1 MTKQTTDEQITLYS
15 PEYGEQSET
24 IDLNQVTLELL
35 QTSKWK
41 EQQKLFRI
49 YDNKYL
55 NVNEKLAKRTSSYN
69 VHLTLLN
76 PNPVRKRCLN
86 AKYLLFAGLL
96 FGLAWLIYSLIQ
108 QGVTGFT
115 NPYMYSLVVLPITLG
130 TILIVYMIKKFKHIL
145 IFYSEHGRVPVVEMF
160 YKNPSKNSFNA
171 FAGELINCIQTIK
184 AEHYYN
190 NSQTLA
196 AELSEHR
203 RLRDEGVFSGDVYEQ
218 AKANILT
225 NHSEPNQRQPNDTV
239 H

>member
-1 MTKQTTDEQITLYS
+1 MTKQTTNEQITLYS
-15 PEYGEQSET
+15 PEYGEQTET

-41 EQQKLFRI
+41 EQHKLFRI

-55 NVNEKLAKRTSSYN
+55 NVNEKHAKRTSSYN

-76 PNPVRKRCLN
+76 PNPTRKRCLN
-86 AKYLLFAGLL
+86 AKYLLIAGIL
-96 FGLAWLIYSLIQ
+96 FGLAWLVYSLIQ

-115 NPYMYSLVVLPITLG
+115 NPYMYSLVVLPVTAGI
-130 TILIVYMIKKFKHIL
+130 ILIVYMIKKFKHVL
-145 IFYSEHGRVPVVEMF
+145 IFYSDHGRVPVVEMF

-171 FAGELINCIQTIK
+171 FAGELINCIQAVK
-184 AEHYYN
+184 AENYYN
-190 NSQTLA
+190 DSQTLA

-203 RLRDEGVFSGDVYEQ
+203 RLRDEGVFSDEVYEQ

-225 NHSEPNQRQPNDTV
+225 NHSSPNQREPNETV

>member
-1 MTKQTTDEQITLYS
+1 MTKQTADEQITLYS
-15 PEYGEQSET
+15 PEYGEQTET

-55 NVNEKLAKRTSSYN
+55 NVNEKHAKKTSSYN

-86 AKYLLFAGLL
+86 VKYLLIAGLL
-96 FGLAWLIYSLIQ
+96 FGLAWLVYTLIQ
-108 QGVTGFT
+108 QGITGFT
-115 NPYMYSLVVLPITLG
+115 NPSMYSLVVLPVTIG
-130 TILIVYMIKKFKHIL
+130 TILIVYMIKKSKHIL
-145 IFYSEHGRVPVVEMF
+145 IFYSDHGRVPVVELF

-171 FAGELINCIQTIK
+171 FAGELINCIQTVK
-184 AEHYYN
+184 AENYYN

-203 RLRDEGVFSGDVYEQ
+203 RLRDEGVFSDNVYEQ

-225 NHSEPNQRQPNDTV
+225 NHSNPNQRQPSDTV